1 MTLSRRHLFHSTAA
15 LAALNAGMAAA
26 HAAAPLSKTQAPGF
40 YRYMVGELELT
51 AVHDG
56 FYSRPLDGLVT
67 NAPLKTVEDG
77 AAAMLMPTDRL
88 VIPFTTTVVN
98 TGSRLVV
105 IDTGNGN
112 SGAVT
117 SGQWMTNFRA
127 AGFTP
132 EQVDTVIL
140 SHFHG
145 DHINGLRL
153 KDGTAVFP
161 GAEIMVPAAE
171 WAYWMDDAKMA
182 SAPDGLKGAF
192 GNVRRVFGPMANDVK
207 QYTPDREL
215 VTGLT
220 AIAAPGHTPGHTA
233 FAVTSGAGRLL
244 LLSDTTNHP
253 ALFARNPEWSGV
265 FDIDPEMART
275 TRRRMLE
282 LAVAERMQVAFYH
295 APFPATGYL
304 TRSGSGFEFLPKAWS
319 STV

>member
-1 MTLSRRHLFHSTAA
+1 MTLSRRHLFQSAAA
-15 LAALNAGMAAA
+15 LAALDAGMAAA

-67 NAPLKTVEDG
+67 NTPLKTVEDG

-207 QYTPDREL
+207 QYASDREL

-265 FDIDPEMART
+265 FDIDPEMARN

-304 TRSGSGFEFLPKAWS
+304 ARSGSGFEFLPKAWS